1 MKWPFLWPISN
12 FSLILLLESL
22 FGDQFDNKEE
32 MSHLFAD
39 IILPVPIP
47 KMFTYKIPRHL
58 VDDIGIGFR
67 VIVQFGKKKILT
79 GIIGKVHQKPP
90 STYDAKPILDLLD
103 KHATVN
109 PIQIR
114 FWAWMAEYY
123 CCHIG
128 EVMNAALPSGLK
140 LSSESKIQIN
150 PTFDP
155 DTSLYP
161 LDEREEIL
169 LQALSNKD
177 EMSYEDCEAVLGI
190 KSIHGI
196 IKSLVIKEAILVFE
210 QVKEKYSPKVESR
223 IRLRNDY
230 VIDKK
235 LMEGL
240 FNEIAGKPK
249 QEEILLKYLQE
260 VPVYKKPDLN
270 QKGLDKKVIMDAG
283 LSGSSLKTLVKNG
296 ILEEFK
302 IIISRFE
309 EEKGSDEEI
318 VLSSGQEEAFLQI
331 KKEFDKKNTVLLHGI
346 TGSGKTELYVT
357 LIKEVLA
364 GGSQVLLLLPE
375 IALTTHMV
383 GRLRQVFGSS
393 MGVYHSKYSDNE
405 RVEVWNGVLSGKLSF
420 VVGVRSSI
428 FLPFDSLG
436 MVIIDEEHE
445 SSYKQYDPAPRF
457 QARDAGIMLAWL
469 HQAKTLLGSATPSFE
484 SFYNAR
490 MNKYGYVSLDI
501 RFGEAQLPEYYLA
514 DILVDKRKNLLKL
527 DFTRLMREKIQ
538 EALKNQEQVLIFQN
552 RRGYAP
558 YISCEECGW
567 IPECEH
573 CDVSLT
579 YHQFG
584 EEMRCHYCG
593 FKEKVPHACPACGS
607 NKLSAVGMGTERI
620 EESLSLLF
628 PEARIARMDLDT
640 TRSKYGYQRLLEEFG
655 SGNVDILVGTQMIT
669 KGLDFDRVTLV
680 GIMDADRILYF
691 PDFRAGE
698 RAFQQITQVAGRA
711 GRREKK
717 GSVVIQT
724 RKPEEKIFS
733 QIISGDFR
741 NFYLQEMGERQRFY
755 YPPFVK
761 IIKIITRHKDYK
773 TAEKSARHLHNM
785 LGEVQVKKILLGPER
800 GLIGKIKNQ
809 YIFESIAKLDKA
821 GNAQAQFKQELQLI
835 LEEMQAHKDFRGVR
849 FIVDVD
855 PY

>member
-1 MKWPFLWPISN
+1 
-12 FSLILLLESL
+12 LESL
-22 FGDQFDNKEE
+22 FGDLFPQEE
-32 MSHLFAD
+32 SKSNLFAD

-47 KMFTYKIPRHL
+47 KMFTYKIPRSMAEQ
-58 VDDIGIGFR
+58 IGIGFR
-67 VIVQFGKKKILT
+67 VIVQFGKKKVLT

-90 STYDAKPILDLLD
+90 SAYEAKPILDILD
-103 KHATVN
+103 NHGSVN
-109 PIQIR
+109 PLQIR

-150 PTFDP
+150 PTYDS
-155 DTSLYP
+155 DTSTYP
-161 LDEREEIL
+161 LDDREELL
-169 LQALSNKD
+169 LQALATKD
-177 EMSYEDCEAVLGI
+177 EMTYEECENVLGL

-210 QVKEKYSPKVESR
+210 QLKEKYTPKVESR
-223 IRLRNDY
+223 IRLSKEY
-230 VIDKK
+230 ASDKK
-235 LMEGL
+235 ALEEL
-240 FNEIAGKPK
+240 FNEIANKPK

-260 VPVYKKPDLN
+260 IPVYKQPELN
-270 QKGLDKKVIMDAG
+270 QKGLDKKVITEAG
-283 LSGSSLKTLVKNG
+283 LSVSSLKTLIKNG
-296 ILEEFK
+296 VLEEYK

-309 EEKGSDEEI
+309 EVEGNAEEI
-318 VLSSGQEEAFLQI
+318 VLSPLQTDILVDLKKQFEE
-331 KKEFDKKNTVLLHGI
+331 KNTVLFHGI
-346 TGSGKTELYVT
+346 TGSGKTEIYIT

-383 GRLRQVFGSS
+383 GRLRKVFGSS
-393 MGVYHSKYSDNE
+393 MGVYHSRYSDNE
-405 RVEVWNGVLSGKLSF
+405 RVEVWNGVLSGKISF
-420 VVGVRSSI
+420 VIGARSAI

-436 MVIIDEEHE
+436 MVIVDEEHE
-445 SSYKQYDPAPRF
+445 SSYKQFDPAPRF
-457 QARDAGIMLAWL
+457 QARDAAIMLSWI

-490 MNKYGYVSLDI
+490 TKKYGYVALDK
-501 RFGEAQLPEYYLA
+501 RYGEAQLPEYHLA
-514 DILVDKRKNLLKL
+514 DMLVDKKKNLLKL
-527 DFTRLMREKIQ
+527 DFTRLLREKIQ
-538 EALKNQEQVLIFQN
+538 EALSNQEQVLIFQN

-558 YISCEECGW
+558 YIACEDCGW

-607 NKLSAVGMGTERI
+607 NKLGAVGLGTERI

-640 TRSKYGYQRLLEEFG
+640 TRSKYGYQRLLDEFG

-669 KGLDFDRVTLV
+669 KGLDFDRVTVV

-711 GRREKK
+711 GRRDKK
-717 GSVVIQT
+717 GTVIIQT
-724 RKPEEKIFS
+724 RKPEEAIFG
-733 QIISGDFR
+733 QIISGDFK
-741 NFYLQEMGERQRFY
+741 NFYIQEMGDRQRFF

-761 IIKIITRHKDYK
+761 IIKITTRHKDYK
-773 TAEKSARHLHNM
+773 IAEKAARHLHNLM
-785 LGEVQVKKILLGPER
+785 GEIEVKKILLGPEK
-800 GLIGKIKNQ
+800 GLVGKIKNQ
-809 YIFESIAKLDKA
+809 YIFESIAKLDKS
-821 GNAQAQFKQELQLI
+821 GNAQAQFKHDLLQL
-835 LEEMQAHKDFRGVR
+835 LEEMQVHKDFRGVR
-849 FIVDVD
+849 FVVDVD

>member
-1 MKWPFLWPISN
+1 
-12 FSLILLLESL
+12 LESL
-22 FGDQFDNKEE
+22 FGDLYETEDSKTA
-32 MSHLFAD
+32 LFAD

-47 KMFTYKIPRHL
+47 KMFTYKIPRNL
-58 VDDIGIGFR
+58 TEEIGIGFR

-90 STYDAKPILDLLD
+90 SAYEAKPILDILD
-103 KHATVN
+103 NHATVN
-109 PIQIR
+109 PLQIR

-150 PTFDP
+150 PTYDS
-155 DTSLYP
+155 DTSPYP
-161 LDEREEIL
+161 LDDREELL
-169 LQALSNKD
+169 LQALANKE
-177 EMSYEDCEAVLGI
+177 EMSYEDCEVVLGI

-223 IRLRNDY
+223 IRLVQTY
-230 VIDKK
+230 VQDKSK
-235 LMEGL
+235 LETL
-240 FNEIAGKPK
+240 FHEIANKPK

-260 VPVYKKPDLN
+260 IPVYKKPELN
-270 QKGLDKKVIMDAG
+270 QKGLDKKVITDAG
-283 LSGSSLKTLVKNG
+283 LSVSSLKTLIKNG
-296 ILEEFK
+296 VLEEYK

-309 EEKGSDEEI
+309 EMEGSEEEI
-318 VLSSGQEEAFLQI
+318 VLSLEQQLAQQEI
-331 KKEFDKKNTVLLHGI
+331 KTHFEEKNTVLLHGI

-357 LIKEVLA
+357 LIKEALE

-375 IALTTHMV
+375 IALTTHIV
-383 GRLRQVFGSS
+383 GRLRQVFGSR

-436 MVIIDEEHE
+436 LVIVDEEHE
-445 SSYKQYDPAPRF
+445 SSYKQFDPAPRF
-457 QARDAGIMLAWL
+457 QARDAAIMLSWI
-469 HQAKTLLGSATPSFE
+469 HQSKTLLGSATPSFE
-484 SFYNAR
+484 SYYNAR
-490 MNKYGYVSLDI
+490 MKKYGYVALDI
-501 RFGEAQLPEYYLA
+501 RYGEAKLPEYQLA
-514 DILVDKRKNLLKL
+514 DMLVDKKKNLLKL
-527 DFTRLMREKIQ
+527 DFTRLLREKIQ

-558 YISCEECGW
+558 YISCEDCGW

-607 NKLSAVGMGTERI
+607 NKLSAVGLGTERI

-640 TRSKYGYQRLLEEFG
+640 TRSKYGYQRLLEDFG
-655 SGNVDILVGTQMIT
+655 GGNVDILVGTQMIT
-669 KGLDFDRVTLV
+669 KGLDFDRVTVV

-711 GRREKK
+711 GRRDKR
-717 GSVVIQT
+717 GTVIIQT
-724 RKPEEKIFS
+724 RKPEQAIFG
-733 QIISGDFR
+733 QIMSGDYR
-741 NFYLQEMGERQRFY
+741 NFYIQEMGERQRFF

-761 IIKIITRHKDYK
+761 IIKVTTRHKDYK
-773 TAEKSARHLHNM
+773 TAEKAARNLHNLM
-785 LGEVQVKKILLGPER
+785 AEIQVKKILLGPEK
-800 GLIGKIKNQ
+800 GLVGKIKNQ
-809 YIFESIAKLDKA
+809 YIFESIAKLDKS
-821 GNAQAQFKQELQLI
+821 GNAQAYFKLELQHLI
-835 LEEMQAHKDFRGVR
+835 EELHAHKEFRGVR